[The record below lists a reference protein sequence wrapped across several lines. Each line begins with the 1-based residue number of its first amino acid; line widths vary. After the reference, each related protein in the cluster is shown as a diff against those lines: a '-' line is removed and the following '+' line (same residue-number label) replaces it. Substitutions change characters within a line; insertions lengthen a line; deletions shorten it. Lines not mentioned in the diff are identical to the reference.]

1 MKTITIRG
9 IEPEVAIKLKEVA
22 SKQKKSLNQLIL
34 EFIKKNTGF
43 EKEKHFSKQ
52 YDDLDDLFGRWS
64 EDEYKLI
71 QQKIDGE
78 RQIDPDLWKGYFLL

>member
-9 IEPEVAIKLKEVA
+9 IEPEVAVKLKEVA
-22 SKQKKSLNQLIL
+22 SEQEKSLNQLIL

-43 EKEKHFSKQ
+43 EKEKRFSKQ

-64 EDEYKLI
+64 EDEYELI

-78 RQIDPDLWKGYFLL
+78 RQIDPDLWK

>member
-9 IEPEVAIKLKEVA
+9 IEPEVAVKLKEVA
-22 SKQKKSLNQLIL
+22 SAQEKSLNQLIL

-43 EKEKHFSKQ
+43 EKEKRFSKQ

-64 EDEYKLI
+64 EDEYELI

-78 RQIDPDLWKGYFLL
+78 RQIDPDLWK